1 MRCLESAKD
10 KIRADLY
17 SLPGGDGDAAGI
29 EDDDGDDEDDDEGA
43 AEVDEERIRQSLQ
56 RERHANNKNTVST
69 GRVEYERVFVPSR
82 APPALADAAAR
93 ARAIAAEVPAVDTSN

>member
-1 MRCLESAKD
+1 MERKWT
-10 KIRADLY
+10 
-17 SLPGGDGDAAGI
+17 SLLDFANDF
-29 EDDDGDDEDDDEGA
+29 DDEQA

-56 RERHANNKNTVST
+56 RERHANNNTVSR
-69 GRVEYERVFVPSR
+69 GRIEYERVFVPSR